1 MDILGKPM
9 DVINEDCSQIFN
21 NAPVDWHMLQDTN
34 IFLTG
39 GTGFLGKWFL
49 HSLIYMNE
57 TLQLNSTMTVLS
69 RSPEKFLKE
78 NPCFSNK
85 NCIKF
90 VQGDVRD
97 FTIKTGDHDYLI
109 HAATPVSVTENDNET
124 YSIIVDGTKHILNFA
139 KQAGVK
145 KIMLTSSGAVYGNQ
159 PPDLSHVPE
168 TYQPHPST
176 AYGKGKLAAERLCL
190 ECPVDASIA
199 RCFAFVGPYL
209 PLDIHYAIG
218 NFILNA
224 INGNTITINGD
235 GRPYRSYLYAADLM
249 CWLWTI
255 LLNGKADEDYNV
267 GSEDAISISELAT
280 TVSECCPPAVKC
292 EVLGKPDFNI
302 PAPRYI
308 PNTEKA
314 RKELGLKQSY
324 SLTDSIKRTIQWAHR
339 SSIL

>member
-1 MDILGKPM
+1 MDILS
-9 DVINEDCSQIFN
+9 EDCSQIFK
-21 NAPVDWHMLQDTN
+21 NAPVDWRLLQDTN

-49 HSLIYMNE
+49 HSFIYINE
-57 TLQLNSTMTVLS
+57 TLHLDSMMTVLS

-78 NPCFSNK
+78 NPFFSNK
-85 NCIKF
+85 NSIKF

-109 HAATPVSVTENDNET
+109 HAATPVSATENDNET

-139 KQAGVK
+139 KQVGVK
-145 KIMLTSSGAVYGNQ
+145 KILLTSSGAVYGKQ
-159 PPDLSHVPE
+159 PPELSHVPE
-168 TYQPHPST
+168 TYQPQPST
-176 AYGKGKLAAERLCL
+176 AYGRGKLVAERLCM
-190 ECPVDASIA
+190 ECPVDTSIA
-199 RCFAFVGPYL
+199 RCFAFVGPFL

-218 NFILNA
+218 NFIFDAMNRD
-224 INGNTITINGD
+224 TITINGD

-255 LLNGKADEDYNV
+255 LLNGKADEAYNV
-267 GSEDAISISELAT
+267 GSEDAMSISELAKI
-280 TVSECCPPAVKC
+280 VSECCPPAIKC

-324 SLTDSIKRTIQWAHR
+324 LLTDSIKRTIQWANQ
-339 SSIL
+339 S

>member
-1 MDILGKPM
+1 MDILS
-9 DVINEDCSQIFN
+9 EDRSHIFK
-21 NAPVDWHMLQDTN
+21 NAPVDWHLLQDTN

-49 HSLIYMNE
+49 HSFIYINE
-57 TLQLNSTMTVLS
+57 TLHLDSMMTVLS

-78 NPCFSNK
+78 NPFFTNK
-85 NCIKF
+85 NSIKF

-109 HAATPVSVTENDNET
+109 HAATPVSATENDNET

-139 KQAGVK
+139 KQVGVK
-145 KIMLTSSGAVYGNQ
+145 KILLTSSGAVYGKQ
-159 PPDLSHVPE
+159 PPELSHLPE
-168 TYQPHPST
+168 TYQPQPST
-176 AYGKGKLAAERLCL
+176 AYGRGKLVAERLCM
-190 ECPVDASIA
+190 ECPVDTSIA
-199 RCFAFVGPYL
+199 RCFAFVGPFL

-218 NFILNA
+218 NFILDA
-224 INGNTITINGD
+224 MNGDTITINGD

-255 LLNGKADEDYNV
+255 LLNGKADEAYNV
-267 GSEDAISISELAT
+267 GSEDAMSISELAKI
-280 TVSECCPPAVKC
+280 VSECCPPAVKC

-324 SLTDSIKRTIQWAHR
+324 LLTDSIKRTIQWAHQ
-339 SSIL
+339 SLIQ